1 MHDCRVTCGRL
12 YDIEKGELNR
22 PCSLGSAVNFHYQLI
37 SGSLFF
43 MKLDRLIRLALGFL
57 ILLVFVITIAAL
69 LFVTESALNVWDR
82 LVQGPRL
89 LLYGYLAVMAV
100 LIVGAMWLVARLL
113 IRRKILEPQSKTAK
127 LSKSDIEARLRDADN
142 AGVDVTEAQI
152 ELQELASR
160 QQAGSVHLCF
170 FGEISTGKSS
180 LIKALVPEA
189 DVVIDAV
196 GGSTLDIRH
205 YRWRDEAVAQILLTD
220 VPGTGGLDEGLDSV
234 AEEEA
239 RRSQLVIFVCEG
251 DLTRAEKQAVKWL
264 LALEKPLVL
273 VMNKSDRYDAA
284 EQAALMQRLLDH
296 LSDLGGEI
304 TKDRVVAVSA
314 GGQVDVIERS
324 ADGSEEKVRRER
336 QADIGVLVVAINRLL
351 EEDASSLDA
360 RRDRAVFR
368 LAAEKLA
375 EAEQSYRQQRSEQI
389 IRNSTR
395 KAVVGALAAVSP
407 GTDLIIQ
414 GYIGTTMTQSVCK
427 LYGAAPR
434 DLDIEQFLTLSQ
446 SRAGRALPLSLAVA
460 GNALKAF
467 PGLGTV
473 AGGLVHAVAY
483 GLIFDALGRSLVLTL
498 SKHGELVPET
508 AAKEFEE
515 GINEHIEAGVRQ
527 IAKMV
532 VDQQED
538 GGSSG

>member
-1 MHDCRVTCGRL
+1 
-12 YDIEKGELNR
+12 
-22 PCSLGSAVNFHYQLI
+22 
-37 SGSLFF
+37 
-43 MKLDRLIRLALGFL
+43 MKLDRFIRLALGLL

-89 LLYGYLAVMAV
+89 LLYGYLAVMSALIIGAV
-100 LIVGAMWLVARLL
+100 WLVGRLL
-113 IRRKILEPQSKTAK
+113 VRRKIPEPENKPTK
-127 LSKSDIEARLRDADN
+127 LSKSEIETRLRDADDV
-142 AGVDVTEAQI
+142 GVDVKEAQA

-189 DVVIDAV
+189 DVVIDPV
-196 GGSTLDIRH
+196 GGSTIDIRH
-205 YRWRDEAVAQILLTD
+205 FRWRNDSGAQILLTD
-220 VPGTGGLDEGLDSV
+220 VPGTGGLEDGLDDV

-251 DLTRAEKQAVKWL
+251 DLTRAEKQAVKL
-264 LALEKPLVL
+264 LLVLEKPLVL

-296 LSDLGGEI
+296 LGDLGGEI
-304 TKDRVVAVSA
+304 EKDRVVAVSA

-351 EEDASSLDA
+351 EDDASSLDA

-375 EAEQSYRQQRSEQI
+375 EAEKSYRQQRSEQI

-407 GTDLIIQ
+407 GTDVIIQ
-414 GYIGTTMTQSVCK
+414 GYIGTTMTQSLCK

-434 DLDIEQFLTLSQ
+434 DLDIEEFLTLSQ
-446 SRAGRALPLSLAVA
+446 SRAGKALPLSLAVA

-498 SKHGELVPET
+498 SKHGELAPET

-527 IAKMV
+527 VAKMALARQK
-532 VDQQED
+532 DDEP
-538 GGSSG
+538 SG